1 MPDSMFEEERVDSS
15 PADRRPDHERDG
27 SGSDPRTRTHTRPYT
42 AYSYRHEE
50 QFELRRAHLHTTTNG
65 SGERRAGAKIRR
77 GAESYACGRE
87 AGDDSQASIVA
98 RSRKARRS
106 IQLMRSGAE
115 IRDDVPEFRNEAD
128 ELAVDMAGP
137 VF

>member
-1 MPDSMFEEERVDSS
+1 MQLKVPDCMERMMKKERVDSS
-15 PADRRPDHERDG
+15 LADRRLDLERDG

-77 GAESYACGRE
+77 GAESCACGRE
-87 AGDDSQASIVA
+87 MGVDSQASRMAQVEM
-98 RSRKARRS
+98 RESR
-106 IQLMRSGAE
+106 
-115 IRDDVPEFRNEAD
+115 FN
-128 ELAVDMAGP
+128 
-137 VF
+137 